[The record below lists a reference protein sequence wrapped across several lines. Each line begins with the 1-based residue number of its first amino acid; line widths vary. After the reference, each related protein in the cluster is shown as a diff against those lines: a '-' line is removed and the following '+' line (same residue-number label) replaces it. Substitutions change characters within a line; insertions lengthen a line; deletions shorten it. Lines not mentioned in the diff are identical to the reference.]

1 MGNTQEELIHDL
13 RNSAAVLKA
22 AAVEMSE
29 GLEDLSPEV
38 LRQLATMV
46 AQRSEDLLRLL
57 DDLTGEGVS

>member
-46 AQRSEDLLRLL
+46 AQRSEALLRLL
-57 DDLTGEGVS
+57 DDLTGEEVS

>member
-13 RNSAAVLKA
+13 RNSAAVIKA
-22 AAVEMSE
+22 AAAEMSE